1 MSTTMKNGFSKK
13 TIYMIQLNSNTEEN
27 NFIMVIADPRI
38 QQEGLH
44 GWQIEQS
51 NNRTYRPDIVFEIK
65 GKIVINPQNIK

>member
-13 TIYMIQLNSNTEEN
+13 TIYMIQMNTSSEEN

-44 GWQIEQS
+44 GWQI
-51 NNRTYRPDIVFEIK
+51 
-65 GKIVINPQNIK
+65 